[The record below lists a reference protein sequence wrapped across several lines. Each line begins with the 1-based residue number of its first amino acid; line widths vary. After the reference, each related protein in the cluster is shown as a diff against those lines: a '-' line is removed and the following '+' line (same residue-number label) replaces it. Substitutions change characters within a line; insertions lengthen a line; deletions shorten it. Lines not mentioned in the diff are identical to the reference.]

1 MPLEQEQTQN
11 NSSARS
17 EEEAADRYPQVL
29 YREHSSE
36 PATNEEDPTTV
47 SATITSYPQD
57 LYQPT
62 ENTDL
67 HKPPNIRAVHR
78 KRQQGKNAALRQP
91 DESAENEAPKPDNQP
106 KSAIGAT
113 QPLQTRPSTT
123 LEAPKTKTVP
133 PATTRNPR
141 RFAWSGL
148 TTAPL
153 ETTPPATTSEARSK
167 LNPFQKLAKVH
178 AVSMGA
184 DGVIAVALAGSIF
197 FSISPDAARSR
208 IILYLLL
215 TMTPFAVVT
224 PFLGPIID
232 RIPGGHRAMII
243 LTTIGRGVIAYFMIK
258 HLDTLLLFPEALT
271 LLVLQKAYTVAKS
284 SIVSHYVQ
292 TTSKLVE
299 ANSRLAL
306 LSSLASL
313 LGAGI
318 GAILVWIEGSSWAA
332 AGASI
337 GYGFAA
343 LLATR
348 LPKTSRS
355 SKTFNTKHSSGK
367 TETSASGTANDKEAV
382 IANSARMSTRS
393 RSTRHTKPD
402 HHSRLRKH
410 LTKKRMKK
418 QRKLKEYSTAIL
430 LAIPAMAVLRAA
442 VGLVTFLLAFELRGG
457 PQQLDVSEAGS
468 ALGAAVA
475 ATHNIDI
482 DTYTNLILD
491 SSAPPPWHFGVVALA
506 AGLSALVGVRGAPFL
521 RRYVNEEMIMLLSLL
536 TGFGASLLAASLGG
550 LAGLAILAAGISIAS
565 TAGKLAFD
573 TLVQRD
579 LPEIDH
585 GRLFAKFEA
594 RLQIAWVIGAFV
606 PVAVPALIPLSAQA
620 GTLVV
625 ASTLGFATASFIWVC
640 RSTLVP
646 RSRRKA

>member
-1 MPLEQEQTQN
+1 MPPEQEQPQN
-11 NSSARS
+11 NSSTRS

-29 YREHSSE
+29 YHEHSSE
-36 PATNEEDPTTV
+36 PATTEEDPITV

-67 HKPPNIRAVHR
+67 HKPPSIRAVHR
-78 KRQQGKNAALRQP
+78 KRQQGKSVELHQP
-91 DESAENEAPKPDNQP
+91 DESTENETPKPDNQH

-113 QPLQTRPSTT
+113 QPLQTQPSAT
-123 LEAPKTKTVP
+123 LEVPKTKTIP
-133 PATTRNPR
+133 PATTRNPS
-141 RFAWSGL
+141 RFTWSGL

-153 ETTPPATTSEARSK
+153 GATPPATTSEVRSK
-167 LNPFQKLAKVH
+167 LNPFQKLAQVH

-332 AGASI
+332 AGALI

-367 TETSASGTANDKEAV
+367 TETSDSSTASSKETAIV
-382 IANSARMSTRS
+382 NSARMSTRS
-393 RSTRHTKPD
+393 TRHSKPD
-402 HHSRLRKH
+402 HHSRLQKH

-475 ATHNIDI
+475 ATHNINI

-606 PVAVPALIPLSAQA
+606 PVAVPVLIPLSAQA

-646 RSRRKA
+646 RSYRKA